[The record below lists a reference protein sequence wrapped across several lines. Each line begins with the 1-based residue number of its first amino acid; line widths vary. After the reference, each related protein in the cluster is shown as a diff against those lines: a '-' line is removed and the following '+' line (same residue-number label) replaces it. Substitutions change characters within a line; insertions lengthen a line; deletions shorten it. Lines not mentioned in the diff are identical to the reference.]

1 MHSFLR
7 YRSRLANS
15 ARSLAGFTL
24 IELLT
29 VIAIIGILAAIIIPT
44 VGKVRATA
52 LGAQCSSN
60 LRQLGQQ
67 LNLYANDSKGYL
79 PAPAMNTH
87 TAITDPKVLAA
98 FQGREGISRIVET
111 FVDLNFSDP
120 RIVPI
125 FKPSD
130 RVRLTR
136 KLNEQFSFLSGGGC
150 AHSGRDMAS
159 AYRDMGV
166 GHGDMNALVE
176 SLHPP
181 WTGKAD
187 SSPCRT
193 VFSPA

>member
-87 TAITDPKVLAA
+87 TAITDPKVQLSVNNFARLLWPYYT
-98 FQGREGISRIVET
+98 QT
-111 FVDLNFSDP
+111 PLN
-120 RIVPI
+120 R
-125 FKPSD
+125 
-130 RVRLTR
+130 
-136 KLNEQFSFLSGGGC
+136 
-150 AHSGRDMAS
+150 M
-159 AYRDMGV
+159 
-166 GHGDMNALVE
+166 
-176 SLHPP
+176 PP
-181 WTGKAD
+181 PTNYKIHEMLI
-187 SSPCRT
+187 
-193 VFSPA
+193 